1 MSESVL
7 VFLVPVRLWLESL
20 EIDWRELTMSILGK
34 LMDTMRLNPEEE
46 GEDYYLDDDF
56 EDEPPKKSFFS
67 RKNTAD
73 DEEYYD
79 EPQDKSRFLGRPTPK
94 VVPMRRSGME
104 VTMVKPTSM
113 DSSKD
118 ICNYLLSGKA
128 VVLNMEGIHMEVA
141 QRIIDFVSG
150 AAYSMDGN
158 LQRISNYIFIVTPN
172 SVELSGDFQDMLA
185 AGDVSGMEMA
195 GMTIHI

>member
-1 MSESVL
+1 MSL
-7 VFLVPVRLWLESL
+7 
-20 EIDWRELTMSILGK
+20 LGK

-94 VVPMRRSGME
+94 VVPMRVPVWR
-104 VTMVKPTSM
+104 
-113 DSSKD
+113 
-118 ICNYLLSGKA
+118 L
-128 VVLNMEGIHMEVA
+128 
-141 QRIIDFVSG
+141 RW
-150 AAYSMDGN
+150 
-158 LQRISNYIFIVTPN
+158 
-172 SVELSGDFQDMLA
+172 
-185 AGDVSGMEMA
+185 
-195 GMTIHI
+195 

>member
-1 MSESVL
+1 MSL
-7 VFLVPVRLWLESL
+7 
-20 EIDWRELTMSILGK
+20 LGT
-34 LMDTMRLNPEEE
+34 LMNTMRLNSDEDD
-46 GEDYYLDDDF
+46 EDYYLDDDF
-56 EDEPPKKSFFS
+56 EEDVPKRSFFS
-67 RKNTAD
+67 RRNNTDED
-73 DEEYYD
+73 DYE
-79 EPQDKSRFLGRPTPK
+79 EPQERSRFSGRPTPK

-113 DSSKD
+113 ENSKD

-185 AGDVSGMEMA
+185 AREVSGMDMS
-195 GMTIHI
+195 GMTIRI

>member
-1 MSESVL
+1 MSL
-7 VFLVPVRLWLESL
+7 
-20 EIDWRELTMSILGK
+20 LGK

-118 ICNYLLSGKA
+118 ICNYLLRNPHGGST
-128 VVLNMEGIHMEVA
+128 EDH
-141 QRIIDFVSG
+141 
-150 AAYSMDGN
+150 
-158 LQRISNYIFIVTPN
+158 
-172 SVELSGDFQDMLA
+172 
-185 AGDVSGMEMA
+185 
-195 GMTIHI
+195 

>member
-1 MSESVL
+1 MSL
-7 VFLVPVRLWLESL
+7 
-20 EIDWRELTMSILGK
+20 LGK

-94 VVPMRRSGME
+94 GGSHAPFRYGGY
-104 VTMVKPTSM
+104 
-113 DSSKD
+113 D
-118 ICNYLLSGKA
+118 GKA
-128 VVLNMEGIHMEVA
+128 YLYG
-141 QRIIDFVSG
+141 Q
-150 AAYSMDGN
+150 
-158 LQRISNYIFIVTPN
+158 
-172 SVELSGDFQDMLA
+172 FQGYL
-185 AGDVSGMEMA
+185 
-195 GMTIHI
+195 

>member
-1 MSESVL
+1 MSL
-7 VFLVPVRLWLESL
+7 
-20 EIDWRELTMSILGK
+20 LGK

-94 VVPMRRSGME
+94 VVPMRRSSME